1 MGRIIPY
8 IMEHKKCL
16 KPPTRLKIGEMGLQ
30 VSIHGWIAIF
40 PFHSWELSIM
50 VGMLGFPT
58 TIPNHIHCGAP
69 PIVGWFI
76 NPTNYSYI
84 PLKPVLTKLYI
95 LIYLAKALEPNHSMI
110 NTVIWLLSVNIDIN
124 ELIPNII
131 CIYIYIIIYIIYI
144 PIGYIICYLMLF
156 VCLLIPHVYWFGCPS
171 ASQLRTPGACVSKMH
186 FRDGFNLLVH
196 LAQLAWKWA
205 SNHG

>member
-1 MGRIIPY
+1 
-8 IMEHKKCL
+8 
-16 KPPTRLKIGEMGLQ
+16 MGLQ
-30 VSIHGWIAIF
+30 VSTHGWIAIF

-58 TIPNHIHCGAP
+58 TIPNHIHRGAP

-124 ELIPNII
+124 ELIPNMI
-131 CIYIYIIIYIIYI
+131 CIYNYIYNYIYIYTYWL
-144 PIGYIICYLMLF
+144 YNMLF
-156 VCLLIPHVYWFGCPS
+156 GAICLFVDPSCLLVWLSVCFPTENTWC
-171 ASQLRTPGACVSKMH
+171 LRVQDAFS
-186 FRDGFNLLVH
+186 
-196 LAQLAWKWA
+196 
-205 SNHG
+205 

>member
-1 MGRIIPY
+1 
-8 IMEHKKCL
+8 
-16 KPPTRLKIGEMGLQ
+16 MGLQ

-50 VGMLGFPT
+50 VGMFGFPT

-131 CIYIYIIIYIIYI
+131 CVYINYIYNVLRPHRICVFSMLQLNLIGNKLRIFPHFMFIFFL
-144 PIGYIICYLMLF
+144 PI
-156 VCLLIPHVYWFGCPS
+156 S
-171 ASQLRTPGACVSKMH
+171 
-186 FRDGFNLLVH
+186 
-196 LAQLAWKWA
+196 
-205 SNHG
+205 